1 MTELIVR
8 LRELHAE
15 QRAIRDSQA
24 KRKVVRAG
32 RRGGKTVV
40 AAYIAVKQFLDGH
53 RVLYAVPTQEQ
64 VDRFWFEVKR
74 ALAEPLDAGAFYKN
88 ETKHIIERS
97 GTEQRIRAKTAWDA
111 DSLRGDYADY
121 LIMDEYQLM
130 KPSKEDPTISEAWGL
145 VGAPML
151 LDNDGDALF
160 IYTGKRGRNHAKHL
174 FAKAVADTTG
184 RWETFT
190 FSSHDNPHI
199 SRQALE
205 DITGDM
211 TNLSYRL
218 EILAE
223 DLADDPNALW
233 TRGIIQY
240 VTKFPDLS
248 RVVVGVDPPGGA
260 TECGIV
266 AAGRAMVDGQWIAY
280 VLDDRSLKD
289 TPAKWGAEAVATYN
303 RHKADRVLGEKNYG
317 GDMVKHTIRSADG
330 GADVSFSYVTATR
343 GKAVRAEPIVA
354 MYEQGRVLHVGEF
367 PELEDEYCNWIPGIG
382 SSPNRLDAAVWA
394 LTDLLLLKT
403 KIKTAS
409 SWQGY

>member
-24 KRKVVRAG
+24 KRKIVRAG

-40 AAYIAVKQFLDGH
+40 AAYIAVKKFLEGR

-64 VDRFWFEVKR
+64 VDAFWFEVKR
-74 ALAEPLDAGAFYKN
+74 ALAVTLDAGVFYKN

-130 KPSKEDPTISEAWGL
+130 KPSKEDPAISEAWGL

-160 IYTGKRGRNHAKHL
+160 IYTGKRGRNHAKRL

-199 SRQALE
+199 SKQALE
-205 DITGDM
+205 DITSDM

-223 DLADDPNALW
+223 ELTDDPSALW
-233 TRGIIQY
+233 TRDIIQY

-266 AAGRAMVDGQWIAY
+266 AAGRAMVDGKWIAY

-289 TPAKWGAEAVATYN
+289 TPAKWAAEVVATYN
-303 RHKADRVLGEKNYG
+303 RHKADRVLGEKNFG
-317 GDMVKHTIRSADG
+317 GDMVKHTIRSAPDG
-330 GADVSFSYVTATR
+330 MDVSFSYVIATR
-343 GKAVRAEPIVA
+343 GKEMRAEPITA
-354 MYEQGRVLHVGEF
+354 MYERGRVFHVGEF
-367 PELEDEYCNWIPGIG
+367 PKLEDEYCNWVPGIG
-382 SSPNRLDAAVWA
+382 ESPNRLDAAVWA
-394 LTDLLLLKT
+394 LTDLLIET
-403 KIKTAS
+403 
-409 SWQGY
+409 QGTGMV